1 MNDGRDPEPQDPDG
15 PEVLQGEVVE
25 AGGNPLEALF
35 GGGSVPD
42 LGSLMEGL
50 SSMQDLQEATY
61 EGTAGGGLVR
71 ITANGRMDVH
81 AVAIEP
87 GAVDGG
93 EGEAPDLE
101 LLADLVLAALNDLTA
116 KIAAAQQQAM
126 GGLGGLLG
134 Q

>member
-1 MNDGRDPEPQDPDG
+1 MSDSHDD
-15 PEVLQGEVVE
+15 EVVHGEVVDG
-25 AGGNPLEALF
+25 GGNPLEALF
-35 GGGSVPD
+35 GGGSLPD

-50 SSMQDLQEATY
+50 SSMQDIQGATY

-71 ITANGRMDVH
+71 ITANGRMEVH
-81 AVAIEP
+81 GVAIEA
-87 GAVDGG
+87 GAIEGDGDQ
-93 EGEAPDLE
+93 PDLE

-116 KIAAAQQQAM
+116 QIAAAQQQAM

>member
-1 MNDGRDPEPQDPDG
+1 MTEQGAAGGDD
-15 PEVLQGEVVE
+15 EVVHGEVVE
-25 AGGNPLEALF
+25 PGGGNPLEALF
-35 GGGSVPD
+35 GGGAMPD
-42 LGSLMEGL
+42 LGSLMDGL
-50 SSMQDLQEATY
+50 ASMQDLQEATY

-81 AVAIEP
+81 AVVIEA

-93 EGEAPDLE
+93 DGPDLE

>member
-1 MNDGRDPEPQDPDG
+1 MSDNHDD
-15 PEVLQGEVVE
+15 EVVHGEVVE
-25 AGGNPLEALF
+25 GGANPLEALF
-35 GGGSVPD
+35 GGGSMPD

-81 AVAIEP
+81 GVVIEA
-87 GAVDGG
+87 GAVDGANG
-93 EGEAPDLE
+93 TADLE

>member
-1 MNDGRDPEPQDPDG
+1 MSDAGDD
-15 PEVLQGEVVE
+15 EVVHGE
-25 AGGNPLEALF
+25 LVGGDAAPGPGNPLEALF
-35 GGGSVPD
+35 GGGEMPD

-50 SSMQDLQEATY
+50 SSMQDLLVATY
-61 EGTAGGGLVR
+61 AGSAGGGLVR

-81 AVAIEP
+81 AVAIEA
-87 GAVDGG
+87 GAVEG
-93 EGEAPDLE
+93 EGDAPDLE

-134 Q
+134 